1 MACQIDAP
9 LAESQD
15 NREEAKQVDAEK
27 KVEQIEAD
35 REAKVAAKA
44 AAKANKN
51 HPVIY
56 TNQPPS
62 QPVDMNETPPDTND
76 GSQTNPAAGLY

>member
-1 MACQIDAP
+1 LPGIA

-15 NREEAKQVDAEK
+15 NKEEAKQVAAEK

-35 REAKVAAKA
+35 REAKADAKA
-44 AAKANKN
+44 AEKANKHN
-51 HPVIY
+51 PVIY

-62 QPVDMNETPPDTND
+62 QPVDMNETLPDTND